1 MGFAYGAKNYSRVKK
16 AYKFSL
22 TVCLTILF
30 LGGLFCIFQAQ
41 KIMEFFRADSPK
53 VIEIGKETFLFYGL
67 SLPFN
72 SVIILTNMLL
82 QVTGEKFLAS
92 LTSVMRQGVVFI
104 PMILIM
110 PEFLG
115 LKGVEISQPLSD
127 AFSAAIAITVALHFF
142 KKMPLK

>member
-1 MGFAYGAKNYSRVKK
+1 
-16 AYKFSL
+16 
-22 TVCLTILF
+22 
-30 LGGLFCIFQAQ
+30 
-41 KIMEFFRADSPK
+41 
-53 VIEIGKETFLFYGL
+53 
-67 SLPFN
+67 
-72 SVIILTNMLL
+72 MLL

-104 PMILIM
+104 PLILIM